1 MARDKQTSEKGSRR
15 RLRRRPVKDAR
26 NYSVVRQSWWRNYLD
41 RVTQKNTPIVPSSTV
56 IGRALV
62 LVTAIMAFLACLALG
77 TAWAVHRAAIN
88 WTGDAAKELTLQIKP
103 VDGRDMDEDIA
114 SALSILGATPGIVK
128 ATSLSGEDS
137 GKLLEPWLGPDLSL
151 SDLPIPR
158 LITLKI
164 DRVSPPDLTAL
175 AAKLRVQIPGAVL
188 DNHGIWRDQVRA
200 VAGWIQ
206 MASFLV
212 LGLMLAATIAIIIFA
227 TRGAM
232 SGNRD
237 VVEVL
242 HLVGARERFI
252 AREFEYHFLLLGL
265 KGGVFG
271 GVAAAIGFVV
281 ARLAFERIA
290 PQTPGSDYGNLVS
303 ALSIGWAGY
312 AGIAGI
318 VAFLAVVTAL
328 TSRVTVYRYLKGL
341 E

>member
-1 MARDKQTSEKGSRR
+1 MARKTQISRKSNR
-15 RLRRRPVKDAR
+15 QAVKDAR
-26 NYSVVRQSWWRNYLD
+26 TYKVVRQSWWRNYYD
-41 RVTQKNTPIVPSSTV
+41 RVTQKSTPIVPGSTV

-88 WTGDAAKELTLQIKP
+88 WTGDAAKEFTLQIKP
-103 VDGRDMDEDIA
+103 VDGLDIEDEVA
-114 SALSILGATPGIVK
+114 KALRILGATPGILN
-128 ATSLSGEDS
+128 ATSLTGEES
-137 GKLLEPWLGPDLSL
+137 GKLLEPWLGPDLNL

-164 DRVSPPDLTAL
+164 DRVSPPDLAAL
-175 AAKLRVQIPGAVL
+175 AAKLKAQIPGAVL
-188 DNHGIWRDQVRA
+188 DNHGIWREQVRA

-265 KGGVFG
+265 KGGVIG
-271 GVAAAIGFVV
+271 GVAAAIAFIV

-290 PQTPGSDYGNLVS
+290 PQATGNEYGSLVS
-303 ALSIGWAGY
+303 ALSIGWAG
-312 AGIAGI
+312 
-318 VAFLAVVTAL
+318 
-328 TSRVTVYRYLKGL
+328 
-341 E
+341 